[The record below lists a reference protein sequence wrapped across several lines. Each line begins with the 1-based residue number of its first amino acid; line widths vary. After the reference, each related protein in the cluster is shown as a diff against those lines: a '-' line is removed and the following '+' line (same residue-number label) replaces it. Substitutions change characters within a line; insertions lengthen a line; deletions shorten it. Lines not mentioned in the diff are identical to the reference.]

1 MLQDRTLPYFTQWT
15 SSGELHPSAVATP
28 VVGAVSCEIAGD
40 RQRVSDW
47 IGGELEIPLEPSK
60 IPWVEGDEGLVAVH
74 FRTAGGEVVR
84 VD

>member
-15 SSGELHPSAVATP
+15 CSLDLHPSVVATP

-40 RQRVSDW
+40 RDRVRDW
-47 IGGELEIPLEPSK
+47 IGGPLDTPLEPSE
-60 IPWVEGDEGLVAVH
+60 IQWLEGDEGLVAVH